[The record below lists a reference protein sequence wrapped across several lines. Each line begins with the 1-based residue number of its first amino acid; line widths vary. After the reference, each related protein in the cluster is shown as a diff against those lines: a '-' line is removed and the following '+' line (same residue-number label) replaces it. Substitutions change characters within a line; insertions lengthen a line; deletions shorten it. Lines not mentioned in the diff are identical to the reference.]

1 MSGAV
6 KDAILLEISSGAAKR
21 LPFSTE
27 SLTDD
32 NIVAVLD
39 EIHEVI
45 WLWMGKN
52 TGLIMR
58 RGSMRVA
65 RSLKAYG
72 HEIGPSIV
80 GRKLKDVI
88 AIDGLRIESDL
99 GEKAN
104 FEKVISLFTQEHT
117 IKLDFLAEFQVLG
130 KVEQPAYYGLSR
142 SQRDDLV
149 QAAIAA
155 PSAGDDS
162 RKIEEIVGEF
172 QGDIPS
178 GSSTT
183 ATFPKK
189 TPPKPATKVSAAS
202 VSPPKPATKVSAAS
216 VSPPKP
222 ATKVS
227 AASVSPP
234 KPTVKPGISP
244 SKGPP
249 KPAAKVDIPL
259 PDISETEI
267 LELPEE
273 QPIMPFPME
282 DEPLIGEVKAAIVLT
297 SILSEYNDIFLGV
310 KTEDDQKVYNIEGPE
325 GLICRF
331 TLDKSKIQFLPGSW
345 EKINPDKKRKIQKLF
360 IDRVKTLIGT

>member
-1 MSGAV
+1 MSGSV

-32 NIVAVLD
+32 NIVAILD

-88 AIDGLRIESDL
+88 TIDGLKIENDPE
-99 GEKAN
+99 EKAN
-104 FEKVISLFTQEHT
+104 FDKVISLFTTDHT
-117 IKLDFLAEFQVLG
+117 IKYDFLAEFEVLG
-130 KVEQPAYYGLSR
+130 KVEQHSYYGLSK

-172 QGDIPS
+172 QGEMPS
-178 GSSTT
+178 DSSK
-183 ATFPKK
+183 AAVFPKK
-189 TPPKPATKVSAAS
+189 APPKPVAKASAPPMSPSKPTVKVSASS
-202 VSPPKPATKVSAAS
+202 VSPPKPAI
-216 VSPPKP
+216 KP
-222 ATKVS
+222 AIKS
-227 AASVSPP
+227 
-234 KPTVKPGISP
+234 
-244 SKGPP
+244 PP

-259 PDISETEI
+259 PDFGETEV
-267 LELPEE
+267 LEIPEE
-273 QPIMPFPME
+273 QEKPIITSPME
-282 DEPLIGEVKAAIVLT
+282 DEPLIGEVKAAIVIT
-297 SILSEYNDIFLGV
+297 SILSEYSDVFLGV
-310 KTEDDQKVYNIEGPE
+310 KDEDDQKVYNIEGPE

-345 EKINPDKKRKIQKLF
+345 EKVPADKKRKIQKLF
-360 IDRVKTLIGT
+360 IDRVKTLIGS

>member
-202 VSPPKPATKVSAAS
+202 VSPPKP
-216 VSPPKP
+216 
-222 ATKVS
+222 
-227 AASVSPP
+227 
-234 KPTVKPGISP
+234 TVKPGISP

-273 QPIMPFPME
+273 QPIMPSPME

>member
-1 MSGAV
+1 MSGSF

-32 NIVAVLD
+32 NIVAIMD

-88 AIDGLRIESDL
+88 TIDGLKIESDPE
-99 GEKAN
+99 EKAN
-104 FEKVISLFTQEHT
+104 FDKVISLFTQEHT
-117 IKLDFLAEFQVLG
+117 IKYDFLAEFEVLG
-130 KVEQPAYYGLSR
+130 KVEQHAYYGLSK

-172 QGDIPS
+172 QGDMPS
-178 GSSTT
+178 DSST
-183 ATFPKK
+183 AGVYKKK
-189 TPPKPATKVSAAS
+189 TPPKPAAKVSIKPSISPPKPAFKASASS
-202 VSPPKPATKVSAAS
+202 VSPPKPAIKSS
-216 VSPPKP
+216 
-222 ATKVS
+222 
-227 AASVSPP
+227 
-234 KPTVKPGISP
+234 ILP
-244 SKGPP
+244 SKSPP
-249 KPAAKVDIPL
+249 KPAAKLDISL
-259 PDISETEI
+259 PDFAETEVLDI
-267 LELPEE
+267 PEE
-273 QPIMPFPME
+273 QAEPILTSPME
-282 DEPLIGEVKAAIVLT
+282 DEPLIGEVKAAIVIT
-297 SILSEYNDIFLGV
+297 SILSEYNDVFLGV
-310 KTEDDQKVYNIEGPE
+310 KDEDDQKVYNIEGPE

-345 EKINPDKKRKIQKLF
+345 EKVPSDKKQKIQQLF
-360 IDRVKTLIGT
+360 IDRVKTLIGS